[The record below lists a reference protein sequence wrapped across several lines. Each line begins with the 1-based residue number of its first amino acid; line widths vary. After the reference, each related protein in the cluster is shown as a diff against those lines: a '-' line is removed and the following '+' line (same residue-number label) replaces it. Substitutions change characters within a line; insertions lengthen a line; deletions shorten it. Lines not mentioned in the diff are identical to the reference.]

1 MQESETTCRN
11 RTQVSGFEQTS
22 NQTVGH
28 QDTVPTLYLSWPW
41 NNERTNSNIK
51 QTEATHPLATDANI
65 RRREMNIII
74 CKHIKPITG
83 NIVAPIRANDCFF
96 YKPPDLPQFQK
107 KKKRTRRT
115 RSDFPD
121 LTNTMDTYQSR
132 FYPKADFVKASFLVA
147 PIH

>member
-1 MQESETTCRN
+1 MGCFPTYKLTTTHTLRAHMQESETTCRN

-28 QDTVPTLYLSWPW
+28 QDTVPTLYLLWPW

-74 CKHIKPITG
+74 CKHQTYH
-83 NIVAPIRANDCFF
+83 RE
-96 YKPPDLPQFQK
+96 Y
-107 KKKRTRRT
+107 
-115 RSDFPD
+115 RS
-121 LTNTMDTYQSR
+121 TN
-132 FYPKADFVKASFLVA
+132 
-147 PIH
+147 